1 MDSSSL
7 LQELRNTVSCK
18 ITDEESVLNTYGTD
32 WTREFIPDPL
42 AIVFP
47 ESINNIRDI
56 VIFAN
61 KHKVPLVPSGGRT
74 GLSAGAVASHRE
86 LVISLDKMNKII
98 EFNETDRLLSVEA
111 GVTTQEIQEFAKE
124 NNLFYPIDLSSKGSS
139 QIGGNI
145 ATNAGGI
152 HVIRYGL
159 TKNWIKGLRVV
170 TGNAN
175 VLDLNKGLT
184 KNATGYNLKDLFI
197 GSEGTLGIICEA
209 IVELTDKPRDSVNI
223 LLSVSDISKSSE
235 ILNLFRNNFILNAF
249 EFFSNSAV
257 KHINTI
263 SKIKFPLK
271 NSPYYLLIDIEC
283 GSEEQLIKAE
293 SIYNVLSTSGIIV
306 EGIISQNNKQYN
318 ELWSFRENITEAISV
333 FLTYKNDISV
343 KPSQIPLFIKD
354 IQNIINNEYPEFDTI
369 LFGHI
374 GDGNIHISILKPKS
388 YDKGD
393 FLKFCKEV
401 NHHLYRI
408 VAKFEGSISA
418 EHGVGMI
425 KRPYLMY
432 TRTAKEI
439 EIMKNIKSVFDV
451 NNIMNP
457 GKIFPS

>member
-18 ITDEESVLNTYGTD
+18 ITDEESVLNSYGTD

-111 GVTTQEIQEFAKE
+111 GVTTQKIQEYAEKH
-124 NNLFYPIDLSSKGSS
+124 NLFYPIDLSSKGSS

-145 ATNAGGI
+145 ATNAGGV

-209 IVELTDKPRDSVNI
+209 TVELTEKPRDSVVL
-223 LLSVSDISKSSE
+223 LLSVSDISVSGEVLKS
-235 ILNLFRNNFILNAF
+235 FRNNFTLNAF
-249 EFFSNSAV
+249 EFFTDSAV
-257 KHINTI
+257 KHINTMHC
-263 SKIKFPLK
+263 FF
-271 NSPYYLLIDIEC
+271 EC
-283 GSEEQLIKAE
+283 AFKLPTM
-293 SIYNVLSTSGIIV
+293 VSGIIIV
-306 EGIISQNNKQYN
+306 RRNK
-318 ELWSFRENITEAISV
+318 
-333 FLTYKNDISV
+333 
-343 KPSQIPLFIKD
+343 
-354 IQNIINNEYPEFDTI
+354 
-369 LFGHI
+369 
-374 GDGNIHISILKPKS
+374 
-388 YDKGD
+388 
-393 FLKFCKEV
+393 
-401 NHHLYRI
+401 
-408 VAKFEGSISA
+408 
-418 EHGVGMI
+418 
-425 KRPYLMY
+425 
-432 TRTAKEI
+432 
-439 EIMKNIKSVFDV
+439 
-451 NNIMNP
+451 
-457 GKIFPS
+457 

>member
-47 ESINNIRDI
+47 ESVEDIRNI

-61 KHKVPLVPSGGRT
+61 KHSLPLVPSGGRT
-74 GLSAGAVASHRE
+74 GLSGGAVASEKE

-111 GVTTQEIQEFAKE
+111 GVTTQEIQEYAEKH
-124 NNLFYPIDLSSKGSS
+124 NLFYPIDLSSKGSS

-145 ATNAGGI
+145 ATNAGGL
-152 HVIRYGL
+152 HVIIYGL

-209 IVELTDKPRDSVNI
+209 TVELTEKPRDSVVL
-223 LLSVSDISKSSE
+223 LLSVSDISVSGEVLKS
-235 ILNLFRNNFILNAF
+235 FRNNFTLNAF
-249 EFFSNSAV
+249 EFFTDSAV
-257 KHINTI
+257 KHIDTI
-263 SKIKFPLK
+263 SKTKFPLK
-271 NSPYYLLIDIEC
+271 NSYYLLIDIEC
-283 GSEEQLIKAE
+283 GADMDLTKAE
-293 SIYNVLSTSGIIV
+293 SIYNDLSTR
-306 EGIISQNNKQYN
+306 GIISGGVISQNSKQYN
-318 ELWSFRENITEAISV
+318 ELWSFRENITESISV

-343 KPSQIPLFIKD
+343 RPSQIPQFIND
-354 IQNIINNEYPEFDTI
+354 IENTVKNEYPSFNTI

-374 GDGNIHISILKPKS
+374 GDGNIHISILKPHSFDKS
-388 YDKGD
+388 D
-393 FLKFCKEV
+393 FLEICKEV

-408 VAKFEGSISA
+408 VAKYEGSISA